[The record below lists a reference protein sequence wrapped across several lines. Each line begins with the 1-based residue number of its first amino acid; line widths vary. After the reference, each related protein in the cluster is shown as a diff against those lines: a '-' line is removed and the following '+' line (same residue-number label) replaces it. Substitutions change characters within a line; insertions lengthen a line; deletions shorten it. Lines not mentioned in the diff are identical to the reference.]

1 VNDRADHLA
10 SAPHPHPVPK
20 SAPIVALGAT
30 SWAHFGFGGLAP
42 GRIWPDRG
50 FGAVGTIA
58 GMQLRTDSFC
68 ANPALRTRWFVV
80 ADAGEVGE
88 SPVGVTLLGDRYV
101 VWRRP
106 DGAVS
111 AAPDRCPHREA
122 PLSEGT
128 ISDGCLV
135 CPYHAW
141 AFDAD
146 GVCVDVP
153 SSGAGATIPPA
164 ANLHL
169 LPVRELYGLVWLC
182 PGTPECDP
190 PEIPQDRDPSFR
202 RVTAGLETWHV
213 SATRMVDNFCDVAH
227 FPYVHA
233 GTIGPDTDP
242 AVAPFNVEQLDA
254 DFTGYRYRVD
264 VRDEDGNDVRQRMS
278 TAFHLPFVVRS
289 NTYYES
295 GPRTG
300 HDRVLLL
307 CTTPIDD
314 ITSLFT
320 FVSWRNHD
328 HDLSTDEFLAFD
340 RAIGAEDKAMLERIG
355 GVLPLD
361 QSSTVS
367 VRADRLS
374 VEWRRR
380 LAALL
385 DRNSQRA
392 SR

>member
-1 VNDRADHLA
+1 
-10 SAPHPHPVPK
+10 
-20 SAPIVALGAT
+20 
-30 SWAHFGFGGLAP
+30 
-42 GRIWPDRG
+42 
-50 FGAVGTIA
+50 
-58 GMQLRTDSFC
+58 MELRTDSFS
-68 ANPALRTRWFVV
+68 ANAALRTQWYVV
-80 ADAGEVGE
+80 ADVDDVADA
-88 SPVGVTLLGDRYV
+88 PVRVTLLGDRYV
-101 VWRRP
+101 LWRGP

-128 ISDGCLV
+128 ISNGCLV

-141 AFDAD
+141 TFDGG

-153 SSGAGATIPPA
+153 SSGPGATIPSA
-164 ANLHL
+164 ANLQMIA
-169 LPVRELYGLVWLC
+169 VRERYGLVWVC
-182 PGTPECDP
+182 PGTPESEP
-190 PEIPQDRDPSFR
+190 PEIPQDRDPSYR
-202 RVTAGLETWHV
+202 RVTAAVETWSV

-233 GTIGPDTDP
+233 GTIGSETDP
-242 AVAPFNVEQLDA
+242 IVAPIHVEELDA
-254 DFTGYRYRVD
+254 DFTGYRYTVD
-264 VRDEDGNDVRQRMS
+264 VRDEHGNEVRQRMS

-289 NTYYES
+289 NTSYES

-314 ITSLFT
+314 VTSLFT

-328 HDLSTDEFLAFD
+328 HELSAEEFIAFD
-340 RAIGAEDKAMLERIG
+340 RAIGAEDKTMLERIG

-361 QSSTVS
+361 HSATVS

-374 VEWRRR
+374 VEWRRS
-380 LAALL
+380 LATLL
-385 DRNSQRA
+385 GGHRGQISDQNSDQNSERT

>member
-1 VNDRADHLA
+1 MD
-10 SAPHPHPVPK
+10 
-20 SAPIVALGAT
+20 
-30 SWAHFGFGGLAP
+30 
-42 GRIWPDRG
+42 
-50 FGAVGTIA
+50 
-58 GMQLRTDSFC
+58 LRSDEFS
-68 ANPALRTRWFVV
+68 ANPALRTQWYVV
-80 ADAGEVGE
+80 ADAADVAG

-101 VWRRP
+101 LWRSS
-106 DGAVS
+106 DGIVTAS
-111 AAPDRCPHREA
+111 LDRCPHREA
-122 PLSEGT
+122 PLSGG
-128 ISDGCLV
+128 SVSNGCLV

-153 SSGAGATIPPA
+153 SSGPGAAIPSA
-164 ANLHL
+164 ADLAL

-182 PGTPECDP
+182 PGVPAGDP
-190 PEIPQDRDPSFR
+190 PVILQDRDPSFR
-202 RVTAGLETWHV
+202 RVTAGIETWRV
-213 SATRMVDNFCDVAH
+213 SATRMADNFCDVAH

-242 AVAPFNVEQLDA
+242 VVAAVHVEQLDA
-254 DFTGYRYRVD
+254 DFTGYEYTVD
-264 VRDEDGNDVRQRMS
+264 VLDEHGADVRQRMS

-289 NTYYES
+289 NTLYES
-295 GPRTG
+295 GQRAG

-314 ITSLFT
+314 VTSLFT

-328 HDLSTDEFLAFD
+328 HDLSNEEFIAFD

-361 QSSTVS
+361 PSATVS
-367 VRADRLS
+367 VRSDRLS

-380 LAALL
+380 LSALL
-385 DRNSQRA
+385 RR
-392 SR
+392 

>member
-1 VNDRADHLA
+1 
-10 SAPHPHPVPK
+10 
-20 SAPIVALGAT
+20 
-30 SWAHFGFGGLAP
+30 
-42 GRIWPDRG
+42 
-50 FGAVGTIA
+50 
-58 GMQLRTDSFC
+58 MELRTDSFC
-68 ANPALRTRWFVV
+68 ANPTLRTQWYVV
-80 ADAGEVGE
+80 AGVGDIADA
-88 SPVGVTLLGDRYV
+88 PVRVTLLGERYV
-101 VWRRP
+101 LWRP
-106 DGAVS
+106 PGGAVS
-111 AAPDRCPHREA
+111 AAHDRCPHREA

-128 ISDGCLV
+128 VSNGCLV

-141 AFDAD
+141 AFDGE

-153 SSGAGATIPPA
+153 SSGPGASIPSA
-164 ANLHL
+164 AHLHL
-169 LPVRELYGLVWLC
+169 VAVSERYGLVWLC
-182 PGTPECDP
+182 PGMAESGP
-190 PEIPQDRDPSFR
+190 PEIPQDRDPSYR
-202 RVTAGLETWHV
+202 RVTAAVETWRV
-213 SATRMVDNFCDVAH
+213 SATRMADNFCDVAH

-242 AVAPFNVEQLDA
+242 IVAPIHVEALDA
-254 DFTGYRYRVD
+254 DFTGYRYTAD
-264 VRDEDGNDVRQRMS
+264 LQDEHGNEVRQRMS

-289 NTYYES
+289 NTSYES

-314 ITSLFT
+314 VTSLFA

-328 HDLSTDEFLAFD
+328 HDLSTEEFIAFD
-340 RAIGAEDKAMLERIG
+340 RAIGAEDRAMLERID

-361 QSSTVS
+361 QSATVS

-380 LAALL
+380 LADLL
-385 DRNSQRA
+385 DGTEHRTSERS

>member
-1 VNDRADHLA
+1 
-10 SAPHPHPVPK
+10 
-20 SAPIVALGAT
+20 
-30 SWAHFGFGGLAP
+30 
-42 GRIWPDRG
+42 
-50 FGAVGTIA
+50 
-58 GMQLRTDSFC
+58 MELRTDSFS
-68 ANPALRTRWFVV
+68 ANPALSTQWYVV
-80 ADAGEVGE
+80 AGAGDVDDV
-88 SPVGVTLLGDRYV
+88 PVRATLLGLRYV
-101 VWRRP
+101 MWRGP
-106 DGAVS
+106 DGSVS
-111 AAPDRCPHREA
+111 AALDRCPHREA

-128 ISDGCLV
+128 LSNGCLV

-141 AFDAD
+141 AFDGD

-153 SSGAGATIPPA
+153 SAGPGAPIPSA

-169 LPVRELYGLVWLC
+169 VAVRERYGLVWLC
-182 PGTPECDP
+182 PGLPESEP
-190 PEIPQDRDPSFR
+190 PEIPQDRDPSYR
-202 RVTAGLETWHV
+202 RVTAPVETWAA
-213 SATRMVDNFCDVAH
+213 SATRMTDNFCDVAH

-242 AVAPFNVEQLDA
+242 IVAPIHVESLGD
-254 DFTGYRYRVD
+254 DFTGYCYTVD
-264 VRDEDGNDVRQRMS
+264 VHDEHGNEVRQRMS

-289 NTYYES
+289 NTSYES

-314 ITSLFT
+314 VTSLFA

-328 HDLSTDEFLAFD
+328 HDLSAEEFIAFD
-340 RAIGAEDKAMLERIG
+340 RAIGAEDRAMLERIG

-361 QSSTVS
+361 PSATVS
-367 VRADRLS
+367 IRSDRLS

-385 DRNSQRA
+385 AR
-392 SR
+392 